1 MAKFKQILIL
11 AAIAAVATA
20 STSQTFSDKVDE
32 IDAQIQLLDKQK
44 QLQDAL
50 QRSAGGGMGDL
61 PRIVSISGVDG
72 ALTSRVL
79 YSTGRVATVAEGAQ
93 IASGVKVVAMTSN
106 AVMVQIGTGKKTKV
120 VPLDFMVG
128 AQTAGMPGV
137 PGVPGMPPAITPG
150 VPMPL
155 PPELLPAPP
164 SVGVTAPVRPAI
176 APMAAPSAGAP
187 VAVAAP
193 GAAPAQMPVQVAPR
207 P

>member
-11 AAIAAVATA
+11 AAIAAAATA

-32 IDAQIQLLDKQK
+32 IDAQIQLLEKQK

-50 QRSAGGGMGDL
+50 QRSAGGSLGDL

-79 YSTGRVATVAEGAQ
+79 YSTGRVATIAEGAQ

-106 AVMVQIGTGKKTKV
+106 AVMVQIGTGKKNKV

-128 AQTAGMPGV
+128 AQSPGMPGAM
-137 PGVPGMPPAITPG
+137 PGMPPSITPG
-150 VPMPL
+150 LPMPL
-155 PPELLPAPP
+155 PPELLPQPP
-164 SVGVTAPVRPAI
+164 SVGVTAAVRPAT
-176 APMAAPSAGAP
+176 APMVAPAAGLP
-187 VAVAAP
+187 VSVAAP
-193 GAAPAQMPVQVAPR
+193 GAAPANAPMAAPAGPR

>member
-11 AAIAAVATA
+11 AAIAAVTTA

-50 QRSAGGGMGDL
+50 QRSAGGSMGDL

-79 YSTGRVATVAEGAQ
+79 FSSGRVATIAEGNQ
-93 IASGVKVVAMTSN
+93 ISTGVKVVAMTSN

-128 AQTAGMPGV
+128 AQTMPGM

-155 PPELLPAPP
+155 PAELLPSPP
-164 SVGVTAPVRPAI
+164 SVGTAPPVRPAVM
-176 APMAAPSAGAP
+176 PMAAPAAGAP

-193 GAAPAQMPVQVAPR
+193 GAAPAPMAVPVAPR